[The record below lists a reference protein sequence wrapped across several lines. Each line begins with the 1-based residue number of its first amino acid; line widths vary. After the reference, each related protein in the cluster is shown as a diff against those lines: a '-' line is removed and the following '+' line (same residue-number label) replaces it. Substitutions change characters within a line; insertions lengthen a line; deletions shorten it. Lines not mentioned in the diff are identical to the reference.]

1 MISDDD
7 IEKALDYLRDSAPL
21 AAKARAE
28 RIYMEEY
35 RKTVKAQIM
44 RENDDR
50 PLGAQEAI
58 AYADARYKQHL
69 DAMREAIERD
79 EYRRWMLVAAEAKID
94 AWRTQSSNARAEGKI
109 G

>member
-7 IEKALDYLRDSAPL
+7 IEKALDYLRDNASK
-21 AAKARAE
+21 AAKAKAE

-50 PLGAQEAI
+50 ALGAQEAI
-58 AYADARYKQHL
+58 AYADARYTQHL
-69 DAMREAIERD
+69 KAMREAIEAD
-79 EYRRWMLVAAEAKID
+79 EYHRWMLVAAEAKIE
-94 AWRTQSSNARAEGKI
+94 AWRSQQANQRAMGKV
-109 G
+109 

>member
-7 IEKALDYLRDSAPL
+7 IEKALDYLRDNAPK

-28 RIYMEEY
+28 RAYMEEY

-69 DAMREAIERD
+69 EAMREAIEKD
-79 EYRRWMLVAAEAKID
+79 EYHRWMQTAAEAKIG
-94 AWRTQSSNARAEGKI
+94 AWQTQSANQRGMEKLR
-109 G
+109 

>member
-1 MISDDD
+1 MIEDSD
-7 IEKALDYLRDSAPL
+7 IEKAVDYLRDNAGK

-28 RIYMEEY
+28 RAYMEEY

-44 RENDDR
+44 REHDDLA
-50 PLGAQEAI
+50 LGAQERE

-69 DAMREAIERD
+69 EAMREAIEKD
-79 EYRRWMLVAAEAKID
+79 EYHRWMQSAADAKIE
-94 AWRTQSSNARAEGKI
+94 AWRTMCSNQRSIGKI